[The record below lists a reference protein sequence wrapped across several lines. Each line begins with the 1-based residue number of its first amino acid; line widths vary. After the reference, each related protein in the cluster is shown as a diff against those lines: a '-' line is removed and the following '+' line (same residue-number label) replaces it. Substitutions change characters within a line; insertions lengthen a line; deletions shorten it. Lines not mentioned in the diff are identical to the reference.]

1 METGPRLKVSSDR
14 LVKPRIEPAALVY
27 EASGLSTTPQQLL
40 IAWSHSLT
48 LCMLGKL
55 EIFCFLLILSKL
67 KKKSGIPSVSTDSLD
82 PDKVRCFIR
91 SDVGPDCLH
100 TQWSSKARWL
110 IFPNSVNVTSK
121 DSGQTTNMGM
131 PSLLLMCWLNVYSH
145 TQYSKTCVK
154 RPLSKRQKNWFSRPI
169 IAYCRKKVFL
179 QYYWPSLI
187 YQCH

>member
-14 LVKPRIEPAALVY
+14 LVKPRIEPTALVY

-55 EIFCFLLILSKL
+55 EIFCFLLILSKF
-67 KKKSGIPSVSTDSLD
+67 KKKIRNTISVNRQLGSRSRSGPMFHQ
-82 PDKVRCFIR
+82 VRCGSRLFAKVIR
-91 SDVGPDCLH
+91 RWHLH

-121 DSGQTTNMGM
+121 DSGQTTHMGM
-131 PSLLLMCWLNVYSH
+131 PSLLLMCWLNVDSH
-145 TQYSKTCVK
+145 TQ
-154 RPLSKRQKNWFSRPI
+154 
-169 IAYCRKKVFL
+169 
-179 QYYWPSLI
+179 
-187 YQCH
+187 